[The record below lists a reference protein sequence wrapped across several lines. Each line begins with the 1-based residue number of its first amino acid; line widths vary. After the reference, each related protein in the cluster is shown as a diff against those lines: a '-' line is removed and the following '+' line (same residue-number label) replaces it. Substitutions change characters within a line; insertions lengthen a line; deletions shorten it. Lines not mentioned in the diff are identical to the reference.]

1 VGFLFLRLGNMKG
14 NWKFR
19 GLAAWKAEARP
30 IMILAL
36 PIMSGMLS
44 HTLIGLV
51 DTIMVGR
58 LGLVPLAAASLVNVL
73 VHPGLVFSVG
83 LLSAVAVLSSQAFGA
98 KRPRDCG
105 EALRNGLI
113 AALVLGAMHA
123 LAWHGLLPFLHVF
136 GQDTAVVEA
145 SRVYL
150 SIFAWSVLP
159 ALLTHACKQF
169 CESLDRAWVPNILLL
184 SGVVL
189 NAFLN
194 WVLIYGKLGAPPLGL
209 EGAGWATL
217 LARVATFGAMF
228 AYVLSTR
235 EFLPMQ
241 PISWLGRI
249 RWAEMRALFR
259 IGGPV
264 AVQHLFEVG
273 AFAFAAIMMGW
284 ISAAAL
290 AAHQIAITCAATTF
304 MLALGIGMAVCI
316 RVGHAWGAGDGARV
330 RRIGFIGLGLG
341 GAVMSAC
348 AVVLMAGR
356 YPIVRAF
363 VSDPAVVAI
372 TVQLLVVA
380 ALFQLA
386 DGMQVTAI
394 SALRG
399 VSDVRIPAGVAV
411 LAYWVVAIPAG
422 YLLGFHT
429 SLGPAGVWAGLAIG
443 LGVAAVF
450 LTWRFHHVSQRHVAV
465 TMQAPTGRKG

>member
-1 VGFLFLRLGNMKG
+1 M
-14 NWKFR
+14 
-19 GLAAWKAEARP
+19 LAAWKAEARP
-30 IMILAL
+30 IMVLAL

-51 DTIMVGR
+51 DTVMVGR
-58 LGLVPLAAASLVNVL
+58 LGVVPLAAASLVNVL
-73 VHPGLVFSVG
+73 IHPGLVFSVG

-98 KRPRDCG
+98 RRPRDCG

-113 AALVLGAMHA
+113 AALLLGTIHA

-136 GQDTAVVEA
+136 GQDEAVVEA

-150 SIFAWSVLP
+150 LIFAWSVLP

-169 CESLDRAWVPNILLL
+169 CESLDRAWIPNIILL

-194 WVLIYGKLGAPPLGL
+194 WVLIFGKLGAPPLGL

-217 LARVATFGAMF
+217 MARFFTFAALF
-228 AYVLSTR
+228 AYVLVTA
-235 EFLPMQ
+235 EFLPML
-241 PISWLGRI
+241 PAAWLGRI
-249 RWAEMRALFR
+249 RWAEMRSLFR

-316 RVGHAWGAGDGARV
+316 RVGHAWGAGDHDRV

-341 GAVMSAC
+341 ALVMSAC
-348 AVVLMAGR
+348 AVILMTGR
-356 YPIVRAF
+356 QPIVGAF

-372 TVQLLVVA
+372 TVQLLMVA

-443 LGVAAVF
+443 LGVAALF
-450 LTWRFHHVSQRHVAV
+450 LTWRFHHVSQRPLAGTLPSADAVAEGV
-465 TMQAPTGRKG
+465 